1 MVLWCCAAQAL
12 FKSKDEQGVGRS
24 LKRALSSQQKV
35 SDPGDLEQSVSPD
48 AFTLLCLVCIAELSE
63 VARCICE

>member
-1 MVLWCCAAQAL
+1 ML
-12 FKSKDEQGVGRS
+12 G
-24 LKRALSSQQKV
+24 RALSSQQKV

-63 VARCICE
+63 VAHCICE